1 MAREKDTYLNREGL
15 EYYHRKIKGEFAT
28 KTELEQGLSEK
39 QDVLTSDNAGN
50 GIAITT
56 DQSGN
61 VVISST
67 QNSAEWGNITG
78 DITDQ
83 TDLVDYISDNG
94 GKIDS
99 ISVNGSPQ
107 TIVNKN
113 VDITVPTAT
122 SDLNNDSGFIT
133 NTVNNLV
140 NYYLKSETYT
150 QEEVNSLIGA
160 ISTIDIRVVEELPT
174 TDISTTTIY
183 LVPIETS
190 EENNVY
196 EEYIYVNNS
205 WELIGT
211 TQVDLSDY
219 YTKTQVDGLLDDKVD
234 KIAGKGL
241 STEDFTAA
249 EKSKLAGIE
258 SGAEVNVNA
267 DWNAVS
273 GDAEILNKPVLA
285 SVALSGSYN
294 DLANKPTIPT
304 ITIVD
309 WTVS

>member
-1 MAREKDTYLNREGL
+1 MPREKDTYLNKEGL
-15 EYYHRKIKGEFAT
+15 EYYHSKVKREFAT
-28 KTELEQGLSEK
+28 KAELEQGLAEK

-50 GIAITT
+50 GISITT

-61 VVISST
+61 VVISNT
-67 QNSAEWGNITG
+67 QNSAEWGNIIG

-83 TDLVDYISDNG
+83 TDLIDYISENG

-99 ISVNGSPQ
+99 ISINGNPQ
-107 TIVNKN
+107 TIINKN

-133 NTVNNLV
+133 NTVNNLA

-150 QEEVNSLIGA
+150 QAEVNSLIGA
-160 ISTIDIRVVEELPT
+160 ISTIDIQVVEELPT

-219 YTKTQVDGLLDDKVD
+219 YTKTQVDDLLDDKVD
-234 KIAGKGL
+234 KVAGKGL
-241 STEDFTAA
+241 STEDFTTA

-267 DWNAVS
+267 DWNATS
-273 GDAEILNKPVLA
+273 GDAKILNKPV
-285 SVALSGSYN
+285 
-294 DLANKPTIPT
+294 IPT

-309 WTVS
+309 WTVN